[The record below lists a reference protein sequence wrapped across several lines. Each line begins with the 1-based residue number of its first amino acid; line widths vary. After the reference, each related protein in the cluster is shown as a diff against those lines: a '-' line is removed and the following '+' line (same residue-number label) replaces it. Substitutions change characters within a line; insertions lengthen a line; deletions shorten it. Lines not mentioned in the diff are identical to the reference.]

1 MNAPD
6 RLAPLA
12 TPSIVDLGVLA
23 DCVRALPI
31 FPQALTEV
39 MLALEHGDVP
49 ARRSIELIEHD
60 QALAASTLRLANS
73 AFYGVPG
80 RVCSIGDA
88 VRVLGLRTVAGVL
101 TAATLHDALR
111 VDHCPEFDF
120 EVYWRHAMA
129 SAVIARDLA
138 HLAHLDTDEAFLAG
152 LMHDVG
158 VLVLA
163 AYEPTRATA
172 VLVLARERQLA
183 IEQAESQLLG
193 VAHPLVGGLV
203 TRRWRF
209 PALIVEAIE
218 QHHEPLRVGQPGAI
232 TLPQLIQ
239 ATEAMAHALVAPG
252 EPARPLSTLA
262 LDFWR
267 RLEQPAEALQPLL
280 ERLEEDAR
288 EMCRAL
294 RG

>member
-6 RLAPLA
+6 RLAKLHLPAL
-12 TPSIVDLGVLA
+12 VDLGVLA
-23 DCVRALPI
+23 DCVRNLPAFPEALI
-31 FPQALTEV
+31 EV
-39 MLALEHGDVP
+39 MRALEHGELS

-73 AFYGVPG
+73 AFYGAAG
-80 RVCSIGDA
+80 RVGSIGDA

-101 TAATLHDALR
+101 TAATLHDRLR
-111 VDHCPEFDF
+111 VDQCPEFDF

-129 SAVIARDLA
+129 SAVIARELA
-138 HLAHLDTDEAFLAG
+138 SLARHDADEAFLAG

-172 VLVLARERQLA
+172 VLSLARERQLA
-183 IEQAESQLLG
+183 VEQAESQLLG
-193 VAHPLVGGLV
+193 VAHPLVGGV
-203 TRRWRF
+203 VAQRWRF
-209 PALIVEAIE
+209 PPSIVEAIE
-218 QHHEPLRVGQPGAI
+218 HHHEPMPNGQPGTV

-239 ATEAMAHALVAPG
+239 ATEAMAHVLVAPG
-252 EPARPLSTLA
+252 EPERPLPALA
-262 LDFWR
+262 LDFWQ
-267 RLEQPAEALQPLL
+267 RLAQPADRLPPLL
-280 ERLEEDAR
+280 VKLEADAR

-294 RG
+294 HG

>member
-6 RLAPLA
+6 RLAPLDLPA
-12 TPSIVDLGVLA
+12 MVDLRVLA
-23 DCVRALPI
+23 DCVRALPA
-31 FPQALTEV
+31 FPQALIEV
-39 MLALEHGDVP
+39 MRALAHGELS

-73 AFYGVPG
+73 PFYGAAG
-80 RVCSIGDA
+80 RVGSIGDA

-101 TAATLHDALR
+101 TAATLHDNLR

-120 EVYWRHAMA
+120 AVYWRHAMA
-129 SAVIARDLA
+129 SAVIARELA
-138 HLAHLDTDEAFLAG
+138 SLANHDADEAFLAG

-172 VLVLARERQLA
+172 VLSLARERRLA

-193 VAHPLVGGLV
+193 VAHPLVGGHV
-203 TRRWRF
+203 AQRWRF
-209 PALIVEAIE
+209 PASIVEAIE
-218 QHHEPLRVGQPGAI
+218 RHHEPMPNGQAGTV

-252 EPARPLSTLA
+252 EPARPLPAIA
-262 LDFWR
+262 LDFWQ
-267 RLEQPAEALQPLL
+267 RLGQAPDELPPRLVK
-280 ERLEEDAR
+280 LEETAR

-294 RG
+294 QG

>member
-6 RLAPLA
+6 RQA
-12 TPSIVDLGVLA
+12 TLNLPALVDLGVLA
-23 DCVRALPI
+23 DCVRALPA
-31 FPQALTEV
+31 FPEALIEV
-39 MLALEHGDVP
+39 MRALERGELS

-73 AFYGVPG
+73 AFYGAAG
-80 RVCSIGDA
+80 RVGSIGDA

-101 TAATLHDALR
+101 TAATLHDTLR
-111 VDHCPEFDF
+111 VDQCPEFDF
-120 EVYWRHAMA
+120 GIYWRHAMA
-129 SAVIARDLA
+129 SAVIARELA
-138 HLAHLDTDEAFLAG
+138 SLARHDADEAFLAG

-172 VLVLARERQLA
+172 VLSLARERQMA
-183 IEQAESQLLG
+183 VEQAESQLLG

-203 TRRWRF
+203 AQRWRF
-209 PALIVEAIE
+209 PASIVGAIE
-218 QHHEPLRVGQPGAI
+218 RHHEPMTNGQLGEV
-232 TLPQLIQ
+232 TLPHLIQ

-252 EPARPLSTLA
+252 EPARTLPAHA
-262 LDFWR
+262 LHFWQ
-267 RLEQPAEALQPLL
+267 RLEQPSDALLPLL
-280 ERLEEDAR
+280 VKLEADAR

-294 RG
+294 HG

>member
-6 RLAPLA
+6 RLAALNLPAL
-12 TPSIVDLGVLA
+12 VDLGVLA
-23 DCVRALPI
+23 DCVRALPP
-31 FPQALTEV
+31 FPEALIEV
-39 MLALEHGDVP
+39 MRALEHGELS

-73 AFYGVPG
+73 AFYGAAG
-80 RVCSIGDA
+80 RVGSIGDA

-101 TAATLHDALR
+101 TAATLHDTLR
-111 VDHCPEFDF
+111 VDQCPEFDF
-120 EVYWRHAMA
+120 GIYWRHAMA
-129 SAVIARDLA
+129 SAVIARELA
-138 HLAHLDTDEAFLAG
+138 SLARHDADEAFLAG

-172 VLVLARERQLA
+172 VLSLARERQMA
-183 IEQAESQLLG
+183 VEQAESQLLG

-203 TRRWRF
+203 AQRWRF
-209 PALIVEAIE
+209 PASIVEAIE
-218 QHHEPLRVGQPGAI
+218 RHHEPMPKGPASAV

-239 ATEAMAHALVAPG
+239 ATEAMAHALAAPG
-252 EPARPLSTLA
+252 EPVRPLPPLA
-262 LDFWR
+262 LDFWH
-267 RLEQPAEALQPLL
+267 RLEQAPEGLLPLL
-280 ERLEEDAR
+280 AKLEEDAR